1 MLIKLLIKKILTKV
15 INDAYLISGNYQT
28 VLFLDRLKRPR
39 IWNGD
44 QKVVPLLQLAMCLF
58 LMKSRDILKKAQSEV
73 DDIQKKFDNHILTDG
88 ERYNK
93 VIDVW
98 THATTVMAMTMM
110 GTLKKDREGLIQFT

>member
-1 MLIKLLIKKILTKV
+1 MATESGASIAISDVLIPDEK
-15 INDAYLISGNYQT
+15 
-28 VLFLDRLKRPR
+28 F
-39 IWNGD
+39 
-44 QKVVPLLQLAMCLF
+44 
-58 LMKSRDILKKAQSEV
+58 DILKRAQSEV

-110 GTLKKDREGLIQFT
+110 GTLKKIVKDLILFT